1 MKILLDAREA
11 SSNTGTGS
19 VIRNLYPH
27 IIKQDSQNIY
37 TIMYCDKDPFPKLN
51 CKKILSPKKRGARFT
66 YIWQLFGLSMFLNKH
81 KFDVF
86 FSFENFVYPI
96 LFKGASIICIQDLIP
111 ITIDNYYDR
120 LYDKIKYRIKIKS
133 LKFIRNNTYIS
144 TVSDFSKEEIHK
156 YLKIE
161 KDKIHVVKHAISID
175 KAPLFSQKY
184 LHKINVKKP
193 YILAIGGGEKRKNNK
208 TLVEVFNDIN
218 IEEKLVIVG
227 NINRDNSAA
236 QFDILDIKNHKKI
249 LTPGMVDDK
258 TLRSLYKNAYAFIF
272 LSYYEGFGL
281 PPLEAMSFSIPTLC
295 SNRSSLPEVCK
306 NGVLYTDPFDKIEI
320 EKKIKQIVNDD
331 NLRKDLINKAK
342 RVVKDTSWDKS
353 AHSFIKLLNII
364 DNARN

>member
-11 SSNTGTGS
+11 DSNTGTGN

-27 IIKQDSQNIY
+27 IIKQDSKNIY
-37 TIMYCDKDPFPKLN
+37 TIMYCDTDPFPKLKCN
-51 CKKILSPKKRGARFT
+51 KILSPKKRGARFT
-66 YIWQLFGLSMFLNKH
+66 YIWQLFGLSIFLNKN

-96 LFKGASIICIQDLIP
+96 FFKKTSIICIQDLIP
-111 ITIDNYYDR
+111 LTIDNYYDK
-120 LYDKIKYRIKIKS
+120 LYDKIKYKIKIGS
-133 LKFIRNNTYIS
+133 LKFIRSNTYIS
-144 TVSDFSKEEIHK
+144 TVSDFSKKEIHK

-161 KDKIHVVKHAISID
+161 KNKIHVVKHAICID
-175 KAPLFSQKY
+175 RAPLFSQKY
-184 LHKINVKKP
+184 LRKINIKKP

-208 TLVEVFNDIN
+208 TLVEVFNNLEIK
-218 IEEKLVIVG
+218 EKLVIVG
-227 NINRDNSAA
+227 NINRNNSAA
-236 QFDILDIKNHKKI
+236 QFDKLDIKDKKKI

-258 TLRSLYKNAYAFIF
+258 TLRSLYKNATAFIF

-306 NGVLYTDPFDKIEI
+306 DGVLYTDPFNKEEI
-320 EKKIKQIVNDD
+320 ENKIKQIINDET
-331 NLRKDLINKAK
+331 LRKDLIIKGRK
-342 RVVKDTSWDKS
+342 IVKSTSWDKS
-353 AHSFIKLLNII
+353 ANSFIKLINII

>member
-11 SSNTGTGS
+11 PSNTGTGS

-27 IIKQDSQNIY
+27 IIKQDSKNSY
-37 TIMYCDKDPFPKLN
+37 TIMYTDFDPFPNLK
-51 CKKILSPKKRGARFT
+51 CKKIRSPKKRGARFT
-66 YIWQLFGLSMFLNKH
+66 YIWQLFGLSRFLNRY

-96 LFKGASIICIQDLIP
+96 LFKGVSIICIQDLIP
-111 ITIDNYYDR
+111 LTIDNYYDR
-120 LYDKIKYRIKIKS
+120 LYDKIKYKIKITS
-133 LKFIRNNTYIS
+133 LKFVRSNTYIS

-161 KDKIHVVKHAISID
+161 RDKIYVVKHAISID

-184 LHKINVKKP
+184 LHKIKVKKP

-208 TLVEVFNDIN
+208 TLVEVFNNMN
-218 IEEKLVIVG
+218 IKEKLVIVG
-227 NINRDNSAA
+227 RINRYNSAA
-236 QFDILDIKNHKKI
+236 QFDQLDIKDNKKI

-258 TLRSLYKNAYAFIF
+258 TLRSLYKNAVAFIF

-281 PPLEAMSFSIPTLC
+281 PPLEALSFSIPTLC

-306 NGVLYTDPFDKIEI
+306 DGVLYTDPFNKIEI
-320 EKKIKQIVNDD
+320 EKKIKQIIGD
-331 NLRKDLINKAK
+331 NSLRKDLLVRAK
-342 RVVKDTSWDKS
+342 KVVKDTSWDKS
-353 AHSFIKLLNII
+353 ANSFIKLLDVV